1 MTAKTERAPR
11 ALQSYPVSLQQAAA
25 ALWDGNF
32 WGREKI
38 NPEPAPARVLKR
50 ARGRSRSSA

>member
-1 MTAKTERAPR
+1 MSTETKRAPR
-11 ALQSYPVSLQQAAA
+11 VLETYPLSLQQAAA

-38 NPEPAPARVLKR
+38 NPEARPAT
-50 ARGRSRSSA
+50 GRSRSSA

>member
-1 MTAKTERAPR
+1 MSSKTASAPR
-11 ALQSYPVSLQQAAA
+11 ALGSYSVSLQQAAA

-38 NPEPAPARVLKR
+38 NPEPPQRRPAH
-50 ARGRSRSSA
+50 GRQAAGT

>member
-1 MTAKTERAPR
+1 MSTKTKR
-11 ALQSYPVSLQQAAA
+11 ALRTLESYPASLQQAAA

-38 NPEPAPARVLKR
+38 NPEAPLAT
-50 ARGRSRSSA
+50 ARSRSSA